1 MEIQGYLP
9 IDLIP
14 LTFNR
19 KYGILILSVR
29 GLAFSP
35 ATLCRGASPTFVK
48 KGLTDI
54 TGESQR
60 KHMMNQDKF
69 EELLLDR
76 LDKIDERMTAI
87 ENRIGNLEQTTSWI
101 KGKLEG
107 RSEVNHIVLTSI
119 SIIVAIGAVIVAWLK

>member
-1 MEIQGYLP
+1 
-9 IDLIP
+9 
-14 LTFNR
+14 
-19 KYGILILSVR
+19 
-29 GLAFSP
+29 
-35 ATLCRGASPTFVK
+35 
-48 KGLTDI
+48 
-54 TGESQR
+54 
-60 KHMMNQDKF
+60 MMNQDKF